1 VIKSYLFSLGQGVE
15 SQQVVE
21 NPPQAE
27 VGKCEVMEKTIK
39 ILFIDRE
46 HGEYLLIADILSHVR
61 NVQYELVWCDQL
73 ETAAPQ
79 ILSNQYDVVLL
90 DFYWGDLSARDLLNS
105 VKVQANKTPIVIMTD
120 EMEIEVDRDVIRTGA
135 SDYLIKGQIDHQLL
149 ERTLRYAIER
159 KQTEIHL
166 ARLAHY
172 DQLTDIPNR
181 ILFRDRLEHVI
192 HLANR
197 DKTSFALLFIDLN
210 GFKQV
215 NDNFGHDAG
224 DAIIRICAERLSAC
238 MRRSDSVARMGGD
251 EFTLLLSHID
261 NHTDVAHIAEKII
274 ALISEPADINGY
286 EVVVGC
292 SIGIAIYPQAGRDA
306 DSLLKNADMAM
317 YKAKQ
322 EDGSNFCFFTDA
334 MNKSVR
340 RQLRMES
347 HLRKALK
354 KNQFFL
360 QYQPRIDV
368 ETQKIV
374 AVESLLRWDNPETGI
389 LSASEFIAAAED
401 TGLIIAIGHWA
412 IRQACNDLKV
422 IHARFGNSITMSINI
437 SMRQFKDERL
447 VHEIAGI
454 FEDFDIQA
462 GDIEFELTESSFME
476 NIDLVSLC
484 MRPLAFFGIN
494 FALDNF
500 GTGSS
505 SFLHLQRLPISSIKL
520 SSHLMTELQ
529 RNASDRRLVA
539 AMINLAHNLGKI
551 VVAEGVETLEQKR
564 WLHESGCNQMQGFYF
579 APPQSLEDL
588 CETLTRYGR
597 DLSVDPACG
606 NSVLP

>member
-1 VIKSYLFSLGQGVE
+1 
-15 SQQVVE
+15 
-21 NPPQAE
+21 
-27 VGKCEVMEKTIK
+27 MEKTIK

-46 HGEYLLIADILSHVR
+46 HGEYLLIADILSQVR
-61 NVQYELVWCDQL
+61 MVKYQLVWCDQL
-73 ETAAPQ
+73 DTALTQ
-79 ILSNQYDVVLL
+79 ILSNEFDVVLL
-90 DFYWGDLSARDLLNS
+90 DFYWGDMSARDLLNAA
-105 VKVQANKTPIVIMTD
+105 KVQANKTPIIIMTD

-135 SDYLIKGQIDHQLL
+135 SDYLIKGQINHQLL

-159 KQTEIHL
+159 KQTEIYL

-224 DAIIRICAERLSAC
+224 DAIIRICAERLNSC

-251 EFTLLLSHID
+251 EFTLLLSHIE

-274 ALISEPADINGY
+274 ALISEPAEINGY

-306 DSLLKNADMAM
+306 ESLLKNADMAM

-322 EDGSNFCFFTDA
+322 EEGSSFCFFTDA
-334 MNKSVR
+334 MNKNVR
-340 RQLRMES
+340 KQLRMEAN
-347 HLRKALK
+347 LRKALK

-360 QYQPRIDV
+360 HYQPRIDV
-368 ETQKIV
+368 RTQQIV
-374 AVESLLRWDNPETGI
+374 AVESLLRWDNPETGV
-389 LSASEFIAAAED
+389 LNANEFITAAED
-401 TGLIIAIGHWA
+401 TGLIISIGYWA
-412 IRQACNDLKV
+412 IRQACHDLKL
-422 IHARFGNSITMSINI
+422 IHSRFGNILSMSINI

-447 VHEIAGI
+447 VHEVAGI
-454 FEDFDIQA
+454 FSDYNIQA
-462 GDIEFELTESSFME
+462 GDIEFELAESALME
-476 NIDLVSLC
+476 NMDLVSLC

-494 FALDNF
+494 FSLDNF

-505 SFLHLQRLPISSIKL
+505 SFLHLQRLPISSVKL
-520 SSHLMTELQ
+520 APHLLVELQ
-529 RNASDRRLVA
+529 RNASDRRLVS
-539 AMINLAHNLGKI
+539 AMITLAHNLGK
-551 VVAEGVETLEQKR
+551 VVIAEGVETVEQKD
-564 WLHESGCNQMQGFYF
+564 WLQESGCSQMQGFYF
-579 APPQSLEDL
+579 AAPQSLDEL
-588 CETLTRYGR
+588 CNLLQQRETVATA
-597 DLSVDPACG
+597 DPVYD
-606 NSVLP
+606 NSMLR

>member
-1 VIKSYLFSLGQGVE
+1 
-15 SQQVVE
+15 
-21 NPPQAE
+21 
-27 VGKCEVMEKTIK
+27 MERTIK

-46 HGEYLLIADILSHVR
+46 HGEYLLIADILSQVR
-61 NVQYELVWCDQL
+61 NVNYELVWCDQL
-73 ETAAPQ
+73 ETAAPK
-79 ILSNQYDVVLL
+79 ILSNEFDVVLL

-135 SDYLIKGQIDHQLL
+135 SDYLIKGQIDFQLL
-149 ERTLRYAIER
+149 ERTIRYAIER

-197 DKTSFALLFIDLN
+197 DKTSFALLFVDLN

-224 DAIIRICAERLSAC
+224 DAIIRVCAERLSAC

-251 EFTLLLSHID
+251 EFTLLLSHIE

-274 ALISEPADINGY
+274 ALLSEAADINGY

-306 DSLLKNADMAM
+306 ETLLKNADMAM

-322 EDGSNFCFFTDA
+322 EDGSSFCFFTDA
-334 MNKSVR
+334 MNQNVR

-347 HLRKALK
+347 NLRKALK

-360 QYQPRIDV
+360 QYQPRVDV
-368 ETQKIV
+368 ESQKVV
-374 AVESLLRWDNPETGI
+374 AVESLLRWDNPDLGI
-389 LSASEFIAAAED
+389 LNASEFIAAAED
-401 TGLIIAIGHWA
+401 TGLIIAIGYWA
-412 IRQACNDLKV
+412 IRQACNDLKI
-422 IHARFGNSITMSINI
+422 IHERFGSGITMSINL

-447 VHEIAGI
+447 VHEIASI
-454 FEDFDIQA
+454 FEDFEIQA

-494 FALDNF
+494 FTLDNF

-505 SFLHLQRLPISSIKL
+505 SFLHLQRLPISSVKL
-520 SSHLMTELQ
+520 ASRLMTELQ

-551 VVAEGVETLEQKR
+551 VVAEGVETQEQKQ
-564 WLHESGCNQMQGFYF
+564 WLHESGCTQMQGYYF
-579 APPQSLEDL
+579 APPQSLNEL
-588 CETLTRYGR
+588 CNTLQQYCSENVSASLTDDQEY
-597 DLSVDPACG
+597 D
-606 NSVLP
+606 NSALR

>member
-1 VIKSYLFSLGQGVE
+1 
-15 SQQVVE
+15 
-21 NPPQAE
+21 
-27 VGKCEVMEKTIK
+27 MERTIK

-61 NVQYELVWCDQL
+61 NVNYELVWCDQL
-73 ETAAPQ
+73 DTAASK
-79 ILSNQYDVVLL
+79 ILSGEYDVVLL

-159 KQTEIHL
+159 KQTEMYL

-181 ILFRDRLEHVI
+181 ILFRDRLEHLI

-274 ALISEPADINGY
+274 ALLSEPAEINGY

-322 EDGSNFCFFTDA
+322 EDGSSFCFFTDA
-334 MNKSVR
+334 MNKNVR
-340 RQLRMES
+340 RQLRMEAN
-347 HLRKALK
+347 LRKALK

-360 QYQPRIDV
+360 QYQPRVDV
-368 ETQKIV
+368 ETQKVV
-374 AVESLLRWDNPETGI
+374 AVESLLRWDSPDLGLLN
-389 LSASEFIAAAED
+389 ASDFIAAAED
-401 TGLIIAIGHWA
+401 TGLITAIGYWA

-422 IHARFGNSITMSINI
+422 IHARFGNTITMSINI

-447 VHEIAGI
+447 VQEIASI

-462 GDIEFELTESSFME
+462 GDVEFELTESSFME

-505 SFLHLQRLPISSIKL
+505 SFLHLQRLPISSVKL
-520 SSHLMTELQ
+520 ASRLMTELQ
-529 RNASDRRLVA
+529 RNSSDRRLVA

-551 VVAEGVETLEQKR
+551 VVAEGVETVEQKR
-564 WLHESGCNQMQGFYF
+564 WLQETGCNQMQGFYF
-579 APPQSLEDL
+579 APPQSLEDV
-588 CETLTRYGR
+588 CATLERYQT
-597 DLSVDPACG
+597 DDAESSFIDDQACD
-606 NSVLP
+606 SSMLR

>member
-1 VIKSYLFSLGQGVE
+1 
-15 SQQVVE
+15 
-21 NPPQAE
+21 
-27 VGKCEVMEKTIK
+27 MERTIK

-61 NVQYELVWCDQL
+61 NVNYELVWCDQL
-73 ETAAPQ
+73 ETAASL
-79 ILSNQYDVVLL
+79 ILSNAFDVVLL
-90 DFYWGDLSARDLLNS
+90 DFFWGDVSARDLLNS

-135 SDYLIKGQIDHQLL
+135 ADYLIKGQIDHQLL

-172 DQLTDIPNR
+172 DPLTDIPNR
-181 ILFRDRLEHVI
+181 ILFRDRLEHLI

-224 DAIIRICAERLSAC
+224 DAIIRICAERLTAC

-251 EFTLLLSHID
+251 EFTLLLSHIES
-261 NHTDVAHIAEKII
+261 HTDVAHIAEKII
-274 ALISEPADINGY
+274 ALLSEPADINGY

-292 SIGIAIYPQAGRDA
+292 SIGIALYPQAGRDA
-306 DSLLKNADMAM
+306 DTLLKNADMAM

-322 EDGSNFCFFTDA
+322 EDGSSFCFFTDA
-334 MNKSVR
+334 MNKDVR
-340 RQLRMES
+340 RQLRMEVQ
-347 HLRKALK
+347 LRKALK
-354 KNQFFL
+354 KNQFFI
-360 QYQPRIDV
+360 QYQPRVDV
-368 ETQKIV
+368 ASQKVV
-374 AVESLLRWDNPETGI
+374 AVESLLRWDSPDMGV
-389 LSASEFIAAAED
+389 LSASDFIAAAED
-401 TGLIIAIGHWA
+401 TGLIIAIGYWA
-412 IRQACNDLKV
+412 IRQACSDLKT
-422 IHARFGNSITMSINI
+422 IHARFGNSITMSINL

-447 VHEIAGI
+447 VHEIASI
-454 FEDFDIQA
+454 FEDYELQA

-476 NIDLVSLC
+476 NIDLVGLC

-505 SFLHLQRLPISSIKL
+505 SFLHLQRLPISSVKL
-520 SSHLMTELQ
+520 AGRLLVELQ

-539 AMINLAHNLGKI
+539 AMINLAHNLGKV
-551 VVAEGVETLEQKR
+551 VVAEGVETLAQKR
-564 WLHESGCNQMQGFYF
+564 WLQEAGCHQMQGYYF
-579 APPQSLEDL
+579 AAPQSLEDL
-588 CETLTRYGR
+588 CDLLEQYQTRGSL
-597 DLSVDPACG
+597 DSQDGLITADPVSD
-606 NSVLP
+606 NSALR

>member
-1 VIKSYLFSLGQGVE
+1 
-15 SQQVVE
+15 
-21 NPPQAE
+21 
-27 VGKCEVMEKTIK
+27 MERTIK

-46 HGEYLLIADILSHVR
+46 HGEYLLIADILSQVR
-61 NVQYELVWCDQL
+61 NVTYELVWCDQL
-73 ETAAPQ
+73 ETAAAK
-79 ILSNQYDVVLL
+79 ILSNEFDVVLL
-90 DFYWGDLSARDLLNS
+90 DFYWGDISARDLLNS
-105 VKVQANKTPIVIMTD
+105 IKVQANKTPVVIMTD
-120 EMEIEVDRDVIRTGA
+120 EMEMEVDRDVIRTGA
-135 SDYLIKGQIDHQLL
+135 SDYLIKGQIDVQLL

-224 DAIIRICAERLSAC
+224 DAIIRICADRLNTC

-251 EFTLLLSHID
+251 EFTLLLSHIESQ
-261 NHTDVAHIAEKII
+261 TDIAHFAEKII
-274 ALISEPADINGY
+274 ALISTPAEINGY
-286 EVVVGC
+286 EIVVGC
-292 SIGIAIYPQAGRDA
+292 SIGVAVYPHAGRDA
-306 DSLLKNADMAM
+306 ESLLKNADMAM

-322 EDGSNFCFFTDA
+322 EEGSSFCFFTDA
-334 MNKSVR
+334 MNKNVR

-347 HLRKALK
+347 SLRKALK

-360 QYQPRIDV
+360 QYQPRVDV

-374 AVESLLRWDNPETGI
+374 AVESLLRWDNPDLGV
-389 LSASEFIAAAED
+389 LSASEFIATAED
-401 TGLIIAIGHWA
+401 TGLIIAIGYWA
-412 IRQACNDLKV
+412 IRQACSDLKV
-422 IHARFGNSITMSINI
+422 IQSRFGSGITMSINL
-437 SMRQFKDERL
+437 SMRQFKDEHL
-447 VHEIAGI
+447 VHEIASI
-454 FEDFDIQA
+454 FEDYNIQA

-476 NIDLVSLC
+476 NIELVSLC

-505 SFLHLQRLPISSIKL
+505 SFLHLQRLPISSVKL
-520 SSHLMTELQ
+520 ASRLLLELQ

-551 VVAEGVETLEQKR
+551 VVAEGVETIEQRR
-564 WLHESGCNQMQGFYF
+564 WLYESGCKQMQGFHF
-579 APPQSLEDL
+579 APPQLLDDL
-588 CETLTRYGR
+588 CNTLQTYETGVI
-597 DLSVDPACG
+597 DDPACG
-606 NSVLP
+606 SSALR

>member
-1 VIKSYLFSLGQGVE
+1 
-15 SQQVVE
+15 
-21 NPPQAE
+21 
-27 VGKCEVMEKTIK
+27 MERTIR

-61 NVQYELVWCDQL
+61 NVSFELVWCDQL

-79 ILSNQYDVVLL
+79 ILSNEFDVVLL
-90 DFYWGDLSARDLLNS
+90 DFFWGDLSARDLLNA

-159 KQTEIHL
+159 KQTEIYL

-274 ALISEPADINGY
+274 ALLSEPADINGY

-292 SIGIAIYPQAGRDA
+292 SIGVAIYPQAGRDA
-306 DSLLKNADMAM
+306 ESLLKNADMAM

-322 EDGSNFCFFTDA
+322 DEGSSFCFFTDA
-334 MNKSVR
+334 MNKNVR
-340 RQLRMES
+340 RQLRMEAN
-347 HLRKALK
+347 LRKALK

-360 QYQPRIDV
+360 QYQPRVDV
-368 ETQKIV
+368 STQKIV
-374 AVESLLRWDNPETGI
+374 AVESLLRWDNPEMGV
-389 LSASEFIAAAED
+389 LSASEFIVAAED
-401 TGLIIAIGHWA
+401 TGLITAIGYWA
-412 IRQACNDLKV
+412 IRQACSDLKM
-422 IHARFGNSITMSINI
+422 IHARFGNNITMAINL

-447 VHEIAGI
+447 VHEIASI
-454 FEDFDIQA
+454 FEDYDVQA

-505 SFLHLQRLPISSIKL
+505 SFLHLQRLPISSVKL
-520 SSHLMTELQ
+520 ASRLLAELQ

-539 AMINLAHNLGKI
+539 AMINLAHNLGKV
-551 VVAEGVETLEQKR
+551 VVADGVETLEQKR
-564 WLHESGCNQMQGFYF
+564 WLHELGCTQMQGYFF
-579 APPQSLEDL
+579 APPQSLEDV
-588 CETLTRYGR
+588 CGTLEQYQSGAA
-597 DLSVDPACG
+597 DSGSDASIIDDQACD
-606 NSVLP
+606 SSALR

>member
-1 VIKSYLFSLGQGVE
+1 
-15 SQQVVE
+15 
-21 NPPQAE
+21 
-27 VGKCEVMEKTIK
+27 MERTIR

-61 NVQYELVWCDQL
+61 NVSFELVWCDQL

-79 ILSNQYDVVLL
+79 ILSNEFDVVLL
-90 DFYWGDLSARDLLNS
+90 DFFWGDLSARDLLNA

-159 KQTEIHL
+159 KQTEIYL

-274 ALISEPADINGY
+274 ALLSEPAEINGY

-292 SIGIAIYPQAGRDA
+292 SIGVAIYPQAGRDA
-306 DSLLKNADMAM
+306 ESLLKNADMAM

-322 EDGSNFCFFTDA
+322 DEGSSFCFFTDA
-334 MNKSVR
+334 MNKNVR
-340 RQLRMES
+340 RQLRMEAN
-347 HLRKALK
+347 LRKALK

-360 QYQPRIDV
+360 QYQPRVDV
-368 ETQKIV
+368 STQKIV
-374 AVESLLRWDNPETGI
+374 AVESLLRWDNPEMGV
-389 LSASEFIAAAED
+389 LSASEFIVAAED
-401 TGLIIAIGHWA
+401 TGLITAIGYWA
-412 IRQACNDLKV
+412 IRQACSDLKM
-422 IHARFGNSITMSINI
+422 IHARFGNNITMAINL

-447 VHEIAGI
+447 VHEIASI
-454 FEDFDIQA
+454 FEDYDVQA

-505 SFLHLQRLPISSIKL
+505 SFLHLQRLPISSVKL
-520 SSHLMTELQ
+520 ASRLLAELQ

-539 AMINLAHNLGKI
+539 AMINLAHNLGKV
-551 VVAEGVETLEQKR
+551 VVADGVETLEQKR
-564 WLHESGCNQMQGFYF
+564 WLHELGCTQMQGYFF
-579 APPQSLEDL
+579 APPQSLEDV
-588 CETLTRYGR
+588 CGTLEQYQSGAA
-597 DLSVDPACG
+597 DSGSDASIIDDQACD
-606 NSVLP
+606 SSALR

>member
-1 VIKSYLFSLGQGVE
+1 
-15 SQQVVE
+15 
-21 NPPQAE
+21 
-27 VGKCEVMEKTIK
+27 MERTIK

-46 HGEYLLIADILSHVR
+46 HGEYLLIADILSQVR
-61 NVQYELVWCDQL
+61 NVDYELVWCDQL
-73 ETAAPQ
+73 ETAAAK
-79 ILSNQYDVVLL
+79 ILSNEFDVILL
-90 DFYWGDLSARDLLNS
+90 DFYWGDVSARDLLNT

-135 SDYLIKGQIDHQLL
+135 SDYLIKGQIDFQLL

-159 KQTEIHL
+159 KQTELHL

-215 NDNFGHDAG
+215 NDSFGHDAG
-224 DAIIRICAERLSAC
+224 DAIIRICAERLTAC

-251 EFTLLLSHID
+251 EFTLLLSHVE

-274 ALISEPADINGY
+274 ALISEPAEINGY

-306 DSLLKNADMAM
+306 ESLLKNADMAM

-322 EDGSNFCFFTDA
+322 EEGSSFCFFTDA
-334 MNKSVR
+334 MNKNVR
-340 RQLRMES
+340 RQLRMEAN
-347 HLRKALK
+347 LRKALK

-360 QYQPRIDV
+360 QYQPRVDV
-368 ETQKIV
+368 ETNKVV
-374 AVESLLRWDNPETGI
+374 AVESLLRWDNPDTGV
-389 LSASEFIAAAED
+389 LSAGEFIAAAED
-401 TGLIIAIGHWA
+401 TGLITAIGYWA

-422 IHARFGNSITMSINI
+422 IHERFGNSITMSINL

-447 VHEIAGI
+447 VHEIASI
-454 FEDFDIQA
+454 FEDYDIQA

-505 SFLHLQRLPISSIKL
+505 SFLHLQRLPISSVKL
-520 SSHLMTELQ
+520 ASRLMTELQ

-539 AMINLAHNLGKI
+539 AMINLAHNLGKV

-564 WLHESGCNQMQGFYF
+564 WLHESGCTQMQGYHF
-579 APPQSLEDL
+579 APPQSLENL
-588 CETLTRYGR
+588 CETLQSYHTG
-597 DLSVDPACG
+597 VVADPLTDDQAYD
-606 NSVLP
+606 SSMLR

>member
-1 VIKSYLFSLGQGVE
+1 
-15 SQQVVE
+15 
-21 NPPQAE
+21 
-27 VGKCEVMEKTIK
+27 MERTTK

-46 HGEYLLIADILSHVR
+46 HGEYLLIADILSQVR
-61 NVQYELVWCDQL
+61 NVNYKLVWCDQL
-73 ETAAPQ
+73 ETAASK
-79 ILSNQYDVVLL
+79 ILSNEFDVILL
-90 DFYWGDLSARDLLNS
+90 DFYWGDVSARDLLNS

-135 SDYLIKGQIDHQLL
+135 SDYLIKGQIDFQLL
-149 ERTLRYAIER
+149 DRTLRYAIER

-251 EFTLLLSHID
+251 EFTLLLSHIE

-274 ALISEPADINGY
+274 AILSESAEINGY

-306 DSLLKNADMAM
+306 ESLLKNADMAM

-322 EDGSNFCFFTDA
+322 EDGSSFCFFTDA
-334 MNKSVR
+334 MNKNVR

-347 HLRKALK
+347 SLRKALK

-360 QYQPRIDV
+360 QYQPRVDV
-368 ETQKIV
+368 ESQKVV
-374 AVESLLRWDNPETGI
+374 AVESLLRWDNPELGI
-389 LSASEFIAAAED
+389 LNAAEFIAAAED
-401 TGLIIAIGHWA
+401 TGLITAIGYWA

-422 IHARFGNSITMSINI
+422 IHAQFGNSIAMSINL

-447 VHEIAGI
+447 VHEIASI

-494 FALDNF
+494 FSLDNF

-505 SFLHLQRLPISSIKL
+505 SFLHLQRLPISSVKL
-520 SSHLMTELQ
+520 ASRLMTELQ

-551 VVAEGVETLEQKR
+551 VVAEGVETQEQKQ
-564 WLHESGCNQMQGFYF
+564 WLYDSGCTQMQGYFF
-579 APPQSLEDL
+579 APPQSLNEL
-588 CETLTRYGR
+588 CNTLQQYCSDVITDSFTDDQEY
-597 DLSVDPACG
+597 D
-606 NSVLP
+606 NSVLR

>member
-1 VIKSYLFSLGQGVE
+1 MFTWK
-15 SQQVVE
+15 
-21 NPPQAE
+21 
-27 VGKCEVMEKTIK
+27 KCEAMERTIK

-46 HGEYLLIADILSHVR
+46 HGEYLLIADILSQVR
-61 NVQYELVWCDQL
+61 NVNYELVWCDQL
-73 ETAAPQ
+73 ETAAAK
-79 ILSNQYDVVLL
+79 ILSNDFDVVLL
-90 DFYWGDLSARDLLNS
+90 DFYWGDISARDLLNS

-120 EMEIEVDRDVIRTGA
+120 EMEMEVDRDVIRTGA
-135 SDYLIKGQIDHQLL
+135 SDYLIKGQIDVQLL

-166 ARLAHY
+166 AHLAHY

-224 DAIIRICAERLSAC
+224 DAIIRICADRLSAC

-251 EFTLLLSHID
+251 EFTLLLSHIE
-261 NHTDVAHIAEKII
+261 NQTDIAHIAEKII

-286 EVVVGC
+286 EIVVGC
-292 SIGIAIYPQAGRDA
+292 SIGIAVYPHAGRDA
-306 DSLLKNADMAM
+306 ESLLKNADMAM

-322 EDGSNFCFFTDA
+322 DEGSSFCFFTDA
-334 MNKSVR
+334 MNKNVR

-347 HLRKALK
+347 SLRKALR

-360 QYQPRIDV
+360 HYQPRVDV
-368 ETQKIV
+368 ETQKVV
-374 AVESLLRWDNPETGI
+374 AVESLLRWDNPDLGV
-389 LSASEFIAAAED
+389 LSASEFIATAED
-401 TGLIIAIGHWA
+401 TGLIIAIGYWA
-412 IRQACNDLKV
+412 IRQACSDLKF
-422 IHARFGNSITMSINI
+422 IQSRFGSGITMSINL
-437 SMRQFKDERL
+437 SMRQFKDEHL
-447 VHEIAGI
+447 VHEIAII
-454 FEDFDIQA
+454 FEDYNIQA

-476 NIDLVSLC
+476 NIELVSLC

-505 SFLHLQRLPISSIKL
+505 SFLHLQRLPISSVKL
-520 SSHLMTELQ
+520 TSRLLVELQ

-551 VVAEGVETLEQKR
+551 VVAEGVETVEQKN
-564 WLHESGCNQMQGFYF
+564 WLYESGCKQMQGFYF
-579 APPQSLEDL
+579 APPRSLDDL
-588 CETLTRYGR
+588 CNTLQEYETGIIA
-597 DLSVDPACG
+597 DPACD
-606 NSVLP
+606 NSALR